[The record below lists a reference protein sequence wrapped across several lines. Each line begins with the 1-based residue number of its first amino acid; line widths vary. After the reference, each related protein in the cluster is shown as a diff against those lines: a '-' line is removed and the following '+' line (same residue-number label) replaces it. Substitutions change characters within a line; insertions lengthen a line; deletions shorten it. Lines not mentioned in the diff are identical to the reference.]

1 MTFNV
6 SSSNVWIIVIIAL
19 TVLFMQPI
27 QLDQITRNHYKNI
40 AYAQNN
46 GVQNTQFSNNA
57 TQLWTDKNN
66 GVKIIFGY
74 SPSKPIV
81 DSPTELRFIVQDLK
95 TSKNLKNLLAHVII
109 TANSSGQERTFRFN
123 NITAPNGYFSL
134 KYLFPDYGTYQ
145 VIANVRSNISA
156 LALASFP
163 IIIPPQSLIA
173 TFSSGLYAGIAI
185 VVVGITVLAGVLIK
199 TRKS

>member
-1 MTFNV
+1 
-6 SSSNVWIIVIIAL
+6 
-19 TVLFMQPI
+19 MQPV
-27 QLDQITRNHYKNI
+27 QFDQITRNQHKNL

-57 TQLWTDKNN
+57 SQQWTDKNN
-66 GVKIIFGY
+66 GVKIIFAY
-74 SPSKPIV
+74 SPSKPVV

-95 TSKNLKNLLAHVII
+95 TSENLKNLLAHVII

-123 NITAPNGYFSL
+123 NITAPNGHFSL

-145 VIANVRSNISA
+145 VIAAVRSNISA
-156 LALASFP
+156 VALASFQ
-163 IIIPPQSLIA
+163 IIVPTQSVNA
-173 TFSSGLYAGIAI
+173 SFSSGLYVGIAI
-185 VVVGITVLAGVLIK
+185 VVVGITVLVGIIVK